1 MTIIIIVLWFIS
13 IPVWPWM
20 FRSLLNVDDP
30 DENVNLAMILFPFYI
45 AFMFGDLLTSI
56 MYGLG
61 RTNYIAFKSFLGNV
75 VIGSCFTL
83 TLVDM
88 IPLTLYSVSLMFGG
102 GLLLGFVTSCALV
115 ARIIRKNDFLV

>member
-1 MTIIIIVLWFIS
+1 M
-13 IPVWPWM
+13 PVWSKM
-20 FRSLLNVDDP
+20 FTSLLNVADP
-30 DENVNLAMILFPFYI
+30 EENVNLAMILFPFYI

-61 RTNYIAFKSFLGNV
+61 KTNYIAFKSFLGNI
-75 VIGSCFTL
+75 VIGSFFSL
-83 TLVDM
+83 TLVDV

-115 ARIIRKNDFLV
+115 TRIMRRNDFLV

>member
-1 MTIIIIVLWFIS
+1 MTTIIIVIWAIS
-13 IPVWPWM
+13 VPVWPWM

-83 TLVDM
+83 TLVDV
-88 IPLTLYSVSLMFGG
+88 IPLTL
-102 GLLLGFVTSCALV
+102 
-115 ARIIRKNDFLV
+115 